1 MFIIQ
6 FLELLVDDFNFWPS
20 DVLLDIFVRV
30 PSFQAVERI
39 ASIAYGNGVPLRILS
54 RFLHLVNP
62 DWGESSSIHLY
73 SLYHM
78 WKLDSGAVHQT
89 SYYNVRHKKICW
101 LNGEDHIQDEFVLN
115 GDEAAADVAVPL
127 GFDGTDH
134 EEVIVAKL
142 NSIQNEEY
150 FFDLLQ

>member
-1 MFIIQ
+1 
-6 FLELLVDDFNFWPS
+6 
-20 DVLLDIFVRV
+20 
-30 PSFQAVERI
+30 
-39 ASIAYGNGVPLRILS
+39 
-54 RFLHLVNP
+54 
-62 DWGESSSIHLY
+62 
-73 SLYHM
+73 M
-78 WKLDSGAVHQT
+78 WKLDSGAVHRT

-101 LNGEDHIQDEFVLN
+101 LNGEDHIQDEFVVN

-150 FFDLLQ
+150 FFNLLQ